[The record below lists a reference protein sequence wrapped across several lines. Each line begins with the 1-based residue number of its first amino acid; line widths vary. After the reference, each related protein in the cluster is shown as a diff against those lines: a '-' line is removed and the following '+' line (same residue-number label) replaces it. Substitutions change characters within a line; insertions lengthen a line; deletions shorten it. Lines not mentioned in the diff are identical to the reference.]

1 MKPWKWFVSSVGGQR
16 TLLALG
22 GLFVVF
28 GVRETYVDIM
38 VGTPVFTTL
47 LFSLFL
53 LGPGAVLLYGGYRL
67 PRTDIKPAF
76 YSTVT
81 AWCLGAIL
89 LMTGLLLLYHLL
101 PGDSISEPLQVILII
116 SGFVAVPAYAG
127 GVNNARAQTQAFEL
141 EQRNQRLQRIQS
153 ELEQSNE
160 RLEQFAY
167 AASHDLQEPL
177 RMVSSYLQLIEERAG
192 NELTEETEEFLEFAV
207 DGADRMSNM
216 IKGLLAYS
224 RVDSTGEPLEPVDLD
239 EVMADVRR
247 DLEIQITEH
256 DAEVTIGEL
265 PHVRGDETQLG
276 QVFQNLVRNA
286 IQYSGDEPPRVHIS
300 AERIG
305 TEWEISVHDEGVG
318 IDPAEQDR
326 IFDVFKRLTPRS
338 EHPGSGIG
346 LALCERIVER
356 HGGEIWVDSAPGE
369 GSTFSIT
376 LPAVGGRNE

>member
-1 MKPWKWFVSSVGGQR
+1 MNSWKWLVSSVGGQR

-22 GLFVVF
+22 GLFVVL
-28 GVRETYVDIM
+28 GLRETYIDIA
-38 VGTPVFTTL
+38 GDTP
-47 LFSLFL
+47 LFSTLFFSFFI
-53 LGPGAVLLYGGYRL
+53 LGPGVVLLYGGYRL
-67 PRTDIKPAF
+67 PKTDIRPAF

-89 LMTGLLLLYHLL
+89 LITGLLLLYHLL
-101 PGDSISEPLQVILII
+101 PGDSITEPLQVTLII

-127 GVNNARAQTQAFEL
+127 GVNNARAQTRAFEL
-141 EQRNQRLQRIQS
+141 EQRNQQLQEIQS

-160 RLEQFAY
+160 RLEQFAH

-177 RMVSSYLQLIEERAG
+177 RMVSSYLQLIEKRADD
-192 NELTEETEEFLEFAV
+192 ELTEETEEFLEFAV
-207 DGADRMSNM
+207 DGADRMSKM
-216 IKGLLAYS
+216 IEGLLTYS
-224 RVDSTGEPLEPVDLD
+224 RVETSGEPLEPVDLD
-239 EVMADVRR
+239 EVVADVRR
-247 DLEIQITEH
+247 ILATQITEH
-256 DAEVTIGEL
+256 DADVTNGAL
-265 PHVRGDETQLG
+265 PHVMGDETQLG

-305 TEWEISVHDEGVG
+305 GEWEISVRDEGVG

-338 EHPGSGIG
+338 EQPGSGLG

-356 HGGEIWVDSAPGE
+356 HGGEIWVESVPGE
-369 GSTFSIT
+369 GSTFSFT
-376 LPAVGGRNE
+376 LPAVDGRHE